1 MKGLIQHKETVN
13 LFWTSNPLTNK
24 FPGGGIDRDGLWDP
38 VNNKEA
44 HKHSPSKYFC
54 PMLGWAQ
61 FIPMERLPVS
71 VNTHA
76 AAFAQLTNKSGWSS
90 EGKRIL
96 INATAQ
102 DKIYLTTCL
111 GYSDKMLLIA
121 VPITN
126 RIT

>member
-1 MKGLIQHKETVN
+1 
-13 LFWTSNPLTNK
+13 
-24 FPGGGIDRDGLWDP
+24 
-38 VNNKEA
+38 
-44 HKHSPSKYFC
+44 
-54 PMLGWAQ
+54 
-61 FIPMERLPVS
+61 MERLPVS

-76 AAFAQLTNKSGWSS
+76 AAFAQLTSKSGWSS